1 MSIFL
6 RPAYGKNQLSAKQI
20 LTDPVLF
27 LAFAGGSGLIK
38 KMPGTC
44 GTAAAIPLYVCLS
57 QFNGSVFGAAVLLAC
72 VAGIPICGIAAQKL
86 GEHDYGGIV
95 WDEVAGFLIT
105 MAFVPFSGL
114 NLLAGFALFR
124 FFDIVKPW
132 PIGWL
137 DAKVD
142 GGLGI
147 MLDDIVAGLL
157 AALSLWAMVA
167 WGVLL

>member
-6 RPAYGKNQLSAKQI
+6 RPSYGKNQLSAKQI
-20 LTDPVLF
+20 LTDPLLF

-44 GTAAAIPLYVCLS
+44 GTLAAIPLYVLLS
-57 QFNGSVFGAAVLLAC
+57 QFDSWVFAVATVLASVGGV
-72 VAGIPICGIAAQKL
+72 PICTYAANQL

-105 MAFVPFSGL
+105 MAFVPFSGF

-132 PIGWL
+132 PIRWL
-137 DAKVD
+137 DAKVE

-147 MLDDIVAGLL
+147 MLDDIVAGVF
-157 AALSLWAMVA
+157 AALVLWGMV
-167 WGVLL
+167 VMELLS